1 MKEDLKFKVIFFIKI
16 SYIVL
21 ITTSFFVGFILR
33 ENSAGGA
40 EHDFYEHTWPA
51 IQSFKSNFI
60 YTIENYGKFNE
71 GSYPLFHI
79 INAYLNP
86 FSNNIDSFHLSIA
99 IISFSIFAIF
109 ALIIKKRFIHI
120 EFIDALLFSSII
132 LIFPFFRSSSFWGI
146 TENFGWLFLTL
157 SFYFF
162 LELKDCLNKNLN
174 KKDTINIILFCFF
187 SACGIYS
194 RQTLIFV
201 PIVYLFFL
209 VFNNA
214 NKQILLTSIISYIFF
229 ALPGLILIFIWGG
242 LYDTQNFPSYIEGYF
257 SYKHV
262 LKNIPIITSLFA
274 FYLMPVLFME
284 FLDKGV
290 KNFFYEYYK
299 IFILS
304 FIVYLILFLM
314 KQLDYLALYDDSGGV
329 ILKLNYLIKKESY
342 FLLLLFSSLGFSILY
357 KIIKEDYK
365 NNLIILIPSL
375 IIYCFPKLL
384 YQEYVEP
391 LIIIIFFLGIKTQL
405 HEIYFRRAFASH
417 TVALSY
423 FSVYLLGAIYIKHFA
438 FS

>member
-1 MKEDLKFKVIFFIKI
+1 
-16 SYIVL
+16 
-21 ITTSFFVGFILR
+21 
-33 ENSAGGA
+33 
-40 EHDFYEHTWPA
+40 
-51 IQSFKSNFI
+51 
-60 YTIENYGKFNE
+60 
-71 GSYPLFHI
+71 
-79 INAYLNP
+79 
-86 FSNNIDSFHLSIA
+86 
-99 IISFSIFAIF
+99 
-109 ALIIKKRFIHI
+109 
-120 EFIDALLFSSII
+120 
-132 LIFPFFRSSSFWGI
+132 
-146 TENFGWLFLTL
+146 
-157 SFYFF
+157 
-162 LELKDCLNKNLN
+162 
-174 KKDTINIILFCFF
+174 
-187 SACGIYS
+187 
-194 RQTLIFV
+194 
-201 PIVYLFFL
+201 
-209 VFNNA
+209 
-214 NKQILLTSIISYIFF
+214 
-229 ALPGLILIFIWGG
+229 
-242 LYDTQNFPSYIEGYF
+242 
-257 SYKHV
+257 
-262 LKNIPIITSLFA
+262 
-274 FYLMPVLFME
+274 MPVLFME